1 MGNSLSNF
9 TIIRVKP
16 TITTDQHANHDVVFT
31 GTEIPNAVLGNAGCS
46 MLMAAFIVDYSD
58 QQDVDIQIH
67 FTEESTAFGSLNATA
82 GITEADLESI
92 GYNGFIK
99 LDSDQGR
106 SGAAVDNAVI
116 IQCLP
121 ATGNGENVSPL
132 LYLQAKA
139 GTSSVYAH
147 GIVTSGTPT
156 FTQTDDLELV
166 LHIKYK

>member
-1 MGNSLSNF
+1 MGNNLSNF

-16 TITTDQHANHDVVFT
+16 TITTDQHANMDVVFT

-46 MLMAAFIVDYSD
+46 MLMTAYIVDYSD
-58 QQDVDIQIH
+58 QQDIDMQIH
-67 FTEESTAFGSLNATA
+67 FTQESTSFGSLNATA
-82 GITEADLESI
+82 NITEADLESI

-99 LDSDQGR
+99 LDADQAR
-106 SGAAVDNAVI
+106 SGAAVDNATI
-116 IQCLP
+116 TQLIP
-121 ATGNGENVSPL
+121 ASGNGENVSPL
-132 LYLQAKA
+132 LYLQAKE

-147 GIVTSGTPT
+147 AIVTSGTPT

>member
-16 TITTDQHANHDVVFT
+16 TITTAQHGVQDVVFT

-58 QQDVDIQIH
+58 QQNTDMQIH
-67 FTEESTAFGSLNATA
+67 FTQESTAFGSLNETA
-82 GITEADLESI
+82 DITEANLESI

-99 LDSDQGR
+99 LDADQAR
-106 SGAAVDNAVI
+106 SGAAVDNANI
-116 IQCLP
+116 SQLIP
-121 ATGNGENVSPL
+121 ASGNGENISPL
-132 LYLQAKA
+132 LFLQAKS

-147 GIVTSGTPT
+147 GITTAGTPT

-166 LHIKYK
+166 LHIQYK